1 MQVQKRKEK
10 SEKKIMQ
17 EYTRKKNKESEKLH
31 TSIKETKVFLYQ
43 EKCLKFR
50 SEHSINIA

>member
-1 MQVQKRKEK
+1 
-10 SEKKIMQ
+10 MQ

-31 TSIKETKVFLYQ
+31 TSIKGTKAKVFLYQ